1 MDLEDLEPR
10 KQQPKPKDL
19 ESLGV
24 EELEE
29 YLAELESEAERV
41 REKIAAKKAYLSGAA
56 GLFKDYPL
64 PSRPGPCGRAARWT
78 RDQMNKAQPTGP
90 SKITK
95 TSQPTRGPSGHRAP
109 GGGRHA
115 PALGERATCNIGSK

>member
-19 ESLGV
+19 ELMGV

-41 REKIAAKKAYLSGAA
+41 REKIAAKKAYLSGAE
-56 GLFKDYPL
+56 GLFK
-64 PSRPGPCGRAARWT
+64 S
-78 RDQMNKAQPTGP
+78 
-90 SKITK
+90 
-95 TSQPTRGPSGHRAP
+95 
-109 GGGRHA
+109 
-115 PALGERATCNIGSK
+115 

>member
-19 ESLGV
+19 ELMGV

-41 REKIAAKKAYLSGAA
+41 RAKIAAKKAYLSGAED
-56 GLFKDYPL
+56 LFK
-64 PSRPGPCGRAARWT
+64 S
-78 RDQMNKAQPTGP
+78 
-90 SKITK
+90 
-95 TSQPTRGPSGHRAP
+95 
-109 GGGRHA
+109 
-115 PALGERATCNIGSK
+115 